1 MADVYSVRLDALQQ
15 TWQIW
20 AKTGENLTEEQ
31 WTAETRCDGW
41 DVAALYAHASMFL
54 KEQGAPLPEADAPG
68 NPVTAVEILRSFN
81 EPGGVAHTMAD
92 ATADQAVADAAQHSR
107 SELVERFATNAPLA
121 VDKLRAARPTLVVPW
136 GPFAV
141 TIEEVARMAVMEATV
156 HLLDLQ
162 RALGQEPDVP
172 AEALRDT
179 TQFLAATASPV
190 AFIEAATGRS
200 QDSPLP
206 VLR

>member
-1 MADVYSVRLDALQQ
+1 MADVYSVRVDALQQ
-15 TWQIW
+15 TWQTW
-20 AKTGENLTEEQ
+20 AKTGESLTEEQ

-54 KEQGAPLPEADAPG
+54 KQDMPLPEEDAPG

-81 EPGGVAHTMAD
+81 EPGGVAHAMAE

-107 SELVERFATNAPLA
+107 SELVQRFTVNGPLA
-121 VDKLRAARPTLVVPW
+121 VNKLRVVRRSLVIPW
-136 GPFAV
+136 GPFVV
-141 TIEEVARMAVMEATV
+141 TMAELLRMAIMEATV

-172 AEALRDT
+172 AEALQDAA
-179 TQFLAATASPV
+179 QFLAATASPV
-190 AFIEAATGRS
+190 AFIEAATGRT